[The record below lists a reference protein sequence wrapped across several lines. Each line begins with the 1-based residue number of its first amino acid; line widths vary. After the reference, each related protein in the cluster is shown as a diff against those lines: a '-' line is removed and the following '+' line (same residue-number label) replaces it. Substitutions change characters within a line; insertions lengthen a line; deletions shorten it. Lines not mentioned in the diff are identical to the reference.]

1 MKKLLLTT
9 VAALG
14 LATPALAADI
24 PAAGEPVA
32 PAYIAPAAFNWSGPY
47 VGLHLGYGFTGE
59 FNNALDGASGFVG
72 GLQAGYNVQ
81 FDPLVVG
88 IEAEISYT
96 DLSDKSGAV
105 KADLNWK
112 GTLTPR
118 IGFAMDRF
126 MPYVKA
132 GLAYGSVEASN
143 TTSDDAT
150 LWGWTVGVGAEYAV
164 TNQISIKA
172 EYAYTDLG
180 SETLRIPAATKVGYT
195 GSEVK
200 IGLNYRF

>member
-1 MKKLLLTT
+1 M
-9 VAALG
+9 
-14 LATPALAADI
+14 
-24 PAAGEPVA
+24 A

-59 FNNALDGASGFVG
+59 FNDAIDGASGFVG

-96 DLSDKSGAV
+96 DLSETTAGPI
-105 KADLNWK
+105 KADLKWK

-132 GLAYGSVEASN
+132 GLAYGSVEAASS
-143 TTSDDAT
+143 TGSDDAM
-150 LWGWTVGVGAEYAV
+150 LWGWTAGVGAEYAV

>member
-1 MKKLLLTT
+1 MKKFLLTT
-9 VAALG
+9 VAVLG
-14 LATPALAADI
+14 FATPALAADI

-47 VGLHLGYGFTGE
+47 IGVHLGYGFNGE
-59 FNNALDGASGFVG
+59 FNHAIDGASGFIG

-96 DLSDKSGAV
+96 DLSESSGGIEAN
-105 KADLNWK
+105 LNWK
-112 GTLTPR
+112 GTIAPR

-132 GLAYGSVEASN
+132 GLAVGSVEASDVN
-143 TTSDDAT
+143 SDDAV
-150 LWGWTVGVGAEYAV
+150 LWGWTAGVGAEYAV
-164 TNQISIKA
+164 TNQVSIKA

-180 SETLRIPAATKVGYT
+180 SETFSLPAATKVGYS